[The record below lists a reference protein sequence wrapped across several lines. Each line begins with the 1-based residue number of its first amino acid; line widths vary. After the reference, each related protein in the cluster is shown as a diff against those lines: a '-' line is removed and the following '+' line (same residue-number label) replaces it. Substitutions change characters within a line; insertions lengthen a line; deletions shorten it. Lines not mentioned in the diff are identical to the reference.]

1 MDGTARV
8 AAGLLVCGLLFCAP
22 AAAGLEETVKKHRDA
37 GAQMV
42 DWIEARVND
51 DVITHRE
58 YEDRVR
64 LAAME
69 LSREPNSELRQAVL
83 RQMVEDLLILQ
94 LAQKENIVFPDEQLA
109 AQVDRMVAAA
119 KARFP
124 SEEEFWKYLERSRL
138 SPEAYRADLAET
150 LRRNAIITRMQRRM
164 VEGIVVTASDVEKFK
179 AENPTAAAERDKTRI
194 GLIQLSIPEGAT
206 PEQEE
211 SVMLKARTLAAR
223 LDAGD
228 DFSASPP
235 NTAPIPAAIPAATWA
250 TCPAAT
256 CPCWTSF
263 STSSRAIPARRCGRA
278 APCASIACW
287 TAAASLIWCARTR
300 WSSSTRRSWTNSR
313 RPRSS
318 RSAAS
323 GWSFSDRPGVEM
335 GVQTSVRR
343 QAEACTG
350 EYKLQS
356 AARPAF
362 FITT

>member
-179 AENPTAAAERDKTRI
+179 AENPTAAAERDKLRI

-228 DFSASPP
+228 DFSRLAAEHSTHPSRDSGGDLGDVSRGDVPELDFLFDQQPGYTSPP
-235 NTAPIPAAIPAATWA
+235 LRQGGAVRIYRVLDRRGLPDLVRAHKMEQQYKKILDELKASAIIEI
-250 TCPAAT
+250 
-256 CPCWTSF
+256 
-263 STSSRAIPARRCGRA
+263 RGQR
-278 APCASIACW
+278 
-287 TAAASLIWCARTR
+287 
-300 WSSSTRRSWTNSR
+300 
-313 RPRSS
+313 
-318 RSAAS
+318 
-323 GWSFSDRPGVEM
+323 VE
-335 GVQTSVRR
+335 
-343 QAEACTG
+343 
-350 EYKLQS
+350 
-356 AARPAF
+356 F
-362 FITT
+362 F